1 VTELTPEKR
10 ATEITIIVVLIAL
23 LILLPP
29 LLHLWTAKD
38 NAWFTP
44 YMVWLG
50 VIVMSYILQKK
61 LN

>member
-1 VTELTPEKR
+1 MTEFISEKR
-10 ATEITIIVVLIAL
+10 HTEITIIVVLIAL

-38 NAWFTP
+38 NVWFTP
-44 YMVWLG
+44 YLVWLG
-50 VIVMSYILQKK
+50 VILMSYLLQKK